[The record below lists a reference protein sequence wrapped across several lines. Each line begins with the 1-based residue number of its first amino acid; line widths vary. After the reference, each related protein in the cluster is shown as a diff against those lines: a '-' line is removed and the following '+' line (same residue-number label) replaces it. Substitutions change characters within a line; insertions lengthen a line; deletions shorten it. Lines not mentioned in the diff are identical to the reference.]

1 MTSRHNL
8 DMETRGDVA
17 GAAVRRRAGDLAWV
31 GAFSTAVNLLTLTGS
46 IYMLQ
51 VYDRVLI
58 SRSVETLLVLSM
70 LALLALA
77 LQGALDVLRA
87 RMLSRIGAQI
97 DADLSPAV
105 FRAAT
110 LLPLAG
116 ASAGEALLPARDAD
130 QLKSFLGGSGPGAF
144 FDVPFI
150 PIFVAGCFLLH
161 PWLGWAA
168 VGGAAAIVGLTALAE
183 LAVRKRA
190 RDASAIGMKRQVY
203 VDAAR
208 RHAEAIG
215 AMGMGAAMLARWR
228 LLSDA
233 ARNAALGANDVQA
246 DLGGVAR
253 IFRIVLQSGI
263 LGLGAYL
270 AIRQEI
276 SGGAMIAASILAS
289 RALAPIEVAIANWR
303 GFVAARQAYA
313 RLKISLLPPAPAAA
327 VALPPPVRSLQVE
340 AVTVAAPGRAEPIL
354 RGASLDLVA
363 GSGLA
368 IVGPSGAGKSSLAR
382 AIVGIWPVQRGEIRL
397 DGASL
402 SQWDRES
409 LGPHIGYL
417 PQDLALP
424 DGTIAE
430 TIARFSLNGS
440 SDAVIRAAKA
450 AGVRGL
456 HYTDS
461 LDKLG
466 SVSFTSGGPP
476 ETVAWDFMFGSEFI
490 GAGPRIG
497 MEGSTRIGNSNFGI
511 SGMLAG
517 AVIHGL
523 ERTSGTV
530 SVSYSGGTITP
541 PFPSEEE
548 WKTVLDVEA
557 ALGLDY
563 YLAEQTKLTL
573 GYRAEQ
579 LFNVSSSSF
588 YASGGSPH
596 RLVHGPFL
604 KAVSE
609 F

>member
-1 MTSRHNL
+1 MTSRQGMDAEARSDL
-8 DMETRGDVA
+8 A
-17 GAAVRRRAGDLAWV
+17 GAAVRRRARDLAWV
-31 GAFSTAVNLLTLTGS
+31 GVFSIAVNLLTLTGS

-51 VYDRVLI
+51 VYDRVLV

-70 LALLALA
+70 LALVALA
-77 LQGALDVLRA
+77 LQGALAVLRA

-130 QLKSFLGGSGPGAF
+130 QLKSFLGGTGPGAF

-150 PIFVAGCFLLH
+150 PVFIAGCFLLH
-161 PWLGWAA
+161 PWLGWTAVAGAA
-168 VGGAAAIVGLTALAE
+168 VIVGLTALAE

-190 RDASAIGMKRQVY
+190 RDASAVGMKRQVY
-203 VDAAR
+203 MDAAR

-233 ARNAALGANDVQA
+233 ARDAALGANDVQA
-246 DLGGVAR
+246 DLGGIAR

-270 AIRQEI
+270 AIQQEI

-313 RLKISLLPPAPAAA
+313 RLKTSLVQLAPAAA
-327 VALPPPVRSLQVE
+327 VALPAPVRSLQVE

-430 TIARFSLNGS
+430 TIARFSSNGS
-440 SDAVIRAAKA
+440 SDAVIRAAKS
-450 AGVRGL
+450 AGAHDLIV
-456 HYTDS
+456 S
-461 LDKLG
+461 L
-466 SVSFTSGGPP
+466 P
-476 ETVAWDFMFGSEFI
+476 EGYA
-490 GAGPRIG
+490 
-497 MEGSTRIGNSNFGI
+497 TRIGDGGAFLSAGQRQRLGLARALYGDPFLVVLDEPNSNLDADGDEALTRAIAAVRARRGI
-511 SGMLAG
+511 AIVVTHRPSTL
-517 AVIHGL
+517 
-523 ERTSGTV
+523 TSV
-530 SVSYSGGTITP
+530 DQVALVMDGTIKRYGP
-541 PFPSEEE
+541 RDEFLRE
-548 WKTVLDVEA
+548 
-557 ALGLDY
+557 
-563 YLAEQTKLTL
+563 LTQPAVA
-573 GYRAEQ
+573 GQPGPTY
-579 LFNVSSSSF
+579 VVT
-588 YASGGSPH
+588 GGKSQ
-596 RLVHGPFL
+596 
-604 KAVSE
+604 
-609 F
+609 

>member
-1 MTSRHNL
+1 MTSRQGMDAEARSDL
-8 DMETRGDVA
+8 A
-17 GAAVRRRAGDLAWV
+17 GAAVRRRARDLAWV
-31 GAFSTAVNLLTLTGS
+31 CVFSIAVNLLTLTGS

-51 VYDRVLI
+51 VYDRVLV

-70 LALLALA
+70 LALVALA

-130 QLKSFLGGSGPGAF
+130 QLKSFLGGTGPGAF

-150 PIFVAGCFLLH
+150 PVFIAGCFLLH
-161 PWLGWAA
+161 PWLGWTAVAGAA
-168 VGGAAAIVGLTALAE
+168 VIVGLTALAE

-190 RDASAIGMKRQVY
+190 RDASAVGMKRQVY
-203 VDAAR
+203 MDAAR

-233 ARNAALGANDVQA
+233 ARDAALGANDVQA
-246 DLGGVAR
+246 DLGGIAR

-270 AIRQEI
+270 AIQQEI

-313 RLKISLLPPAPAAA
+313 RLKTSLVQLAPAAA
-327 VALPPPVRSLQVE
+327 VALPAPVRSLQVE

-430 TIARFSLNGS
+430 TIARFSSNGS
-440 SDAVIRAAKA
+440 SDAVIRAAKS
-450 AGVRGL
+450 AGAHDLIV
-456 HYTDS
+456 S
-461 LDKLG
+461 L
-466 SVSFTSGGPP
+466 P
-476 ETVAWDFMFGSEFI
+476 EGYA
-490 GAGPRIG
+490 
-497 MEGSTRIGNSNFGI
+497 TRIGDGGAFLSAGQRQRLGLARALYGDPFLVVLDEPNSNLDADGDEALTRAIAAVRARRGI
-511 SGMLAG
+511 AIVVTHRPSTL
-517 AVIHGL
+517 
-523 ERTSGTV
+523 TSV
-530 SVSYSGGTITP
+530 DQVALVMDGTIKRYGP
-541 PFPSEEE
+541 RDEFLRE
-548 WKTVLDVEA
+548 
-557 ALGLDY
+557 
-563 YLAEQTKLTL
+563 LTQPAVA
-573 GYRAEQ
+573 GQPGPTY
-579 LFNVSSSSF
+579 VVT
-588 YASGGSPH
+588 GGKSQ
-596 RLVHGPFL
+596 
-604 KAVSE
+604 
-609 F
+609 

>member
-1 MTSRHNL
+1 MTSRQGMDAEARSDL
-8 DMETRGDVA
+8 A
-17 GAAVRRRAGDLAWV
+17 GAAVRRRARDLAWV
-31 GAFSTAVNLLTLTGS
+31 GVFSIAVNLLTLTGS

-51 VYDRVLI
+51 VYDRVLV

-70 LALLALA
+70 LALVALA

-130 QLKSFLGGSGPGAF
+130 QLKSFLGGTGPGAF

-150 PIFVAGCFLLH
+150 PVFIAGCFLLH
-161 PWLGWAA
+161 PWLGWTAVAGAA
-168 VGGAAAIVGLTALAE
+168 VIVGLTALAE

-190 RDASAIGMKRQVY
+190 RDASAVGMKRQVY

-233 ARNAALGANDVQA
+233 ARDAALGANDVQA
-246 DLGGVAR
+246 DLGGIAR

-270 AIRQEI
+270 AIQQEI

-313 RLKISLLPPAPAAA
+313 RLKTSLVQLAPAAA
-327 VALPPPVRSLQVE
+327 VALPAPVRSLQVE

-382 AIVGIWPVQRGEIRL
+382 AIVGIWPGQGGDIRR

-430 TIARFSLNGS
+430 TIARFSSNGS
-440 SDAVIRAAKA
+440 SDAVIRAAKS
-450 AGVRGL
+450 AGAHDLIV
-456 HYTDS
+456 S
-461 LDKLG
+461 L
-466 SVSFTSGGPP
+466 P
-476 ETVAWDFMFGSEFI
+476 EGYA
-490 GAGPRIG
+490 
-497 MEGSTRIGNSNFGI
+497 TRIGDGGAFLSAGQRQRLGLARALYGDPFLVVLDEPNSNLDADGDEALTRAIAAVRARRGI
-511 SGMLAG
+511 AIVVTHRPSTL
-517 AVIHGL
+517 
-523 ERTSGTV
+523 TSV
-530 SVSYSGGTITP
+530 DQVALVMDGTIKRYGP
-541 PFPSEEE
+541 RDEFLRE
-548 WKTVLDVEA
+548 
-557 ALGLDY
+557 
-563 YLAEQTKLTL
+563 LTQPAVA
-573 GYRAEQ
+573 GQPGPTY
-579 LFNVSSSSF
+579 VVT
-588 YASGGSPH
+588 GGKSQ
-596 RLVHGPFL
+596 
-604 KAVSE
+604 
-609 F
+609 

>member
-17 GAAVRRRAGDLAWV
+17 GAAVRRRARDLAWV
-31 GAFSTAVNLLTLTGS
+31 GVFSTAVNLLTLTGS

-51 VYDRVLI
+51 VYDRVLV
-58 SRSVETLLVLSM
+58 SRSVETLLVLSA
-70 LALLALA
+70 LALFALA

-150 PIFVAGCFLLH
+150 PVFVAGCFLLH
-161 PWLGWAA
+161 PWLGWTA
-168 VGGAAAIVGLTALAE
+168 VGGAAVIIGLTALAD

-228 LLSDA
+228 TLSDA

-246 DLGGVAR
+246 DLGGIAR

-289 RALAPIEVAIANWR
+289 RALAPIEVAITNWR

-313 RLKISLLPPAPAAA
+313 RLKSSLVPPAPVAA
-327 VALPPPVRSLQVE
+327 VALPAPVRSLQVD

-354 RGASLDLVA
+354 RGASLELVA

-440 SDAVIRAAKA
+440 SDAVIKAAKA
-450 AGVRGL
+450 AGAHNLIV
-456 HYTDS
+456 S
-461 LDKLG
+461 L
-466 SVSFTSGGPP
+466 P
-476 ETVAWDFMFGSEFI
+476 EGYA
-490 GAGPRIG
+490 
-497 MEGSTRIGNSNFGI
+497 TRIGDGGAFLSAGQRQRLGLARALYGDPFLVVLDEPNSNLDAEGDEALMRAI
-511 SGMLAG
+511 G
-517 AVIHGL
+517 AVRARGGIAIVVTHRPSTL
-523 ERTSGTV
+523 TSV
-530 SVSYSGGTITP
+530 DQVALVMDGTIKRYGP
-541 PFPSEEE
+541 REEFLRE
-548 WKTVLDVEA
+548 
-557 ALGLDY
+557 
-563 YLAEQTKLTL
+563 LTQPAVA
-573 GYRAEQ
+573 GQ
-579 LFNVSSSSF
+579 
-588 YASGGSPH
+588 SGPTHVVTGGRSQ
-596 RLVHGPFL
+596 
-604 KAVSE
+604 
-609 F
+609 

>member
-1 MTSRHNL
+1 MTSRQGMDAEARSDL
-8 DMETRGDVA
+8 A
-17 GAAVRRRAGDLAWV
+17 GAAVRRRARDLAWV
-31 GAFSTAVNLLTLTGS
+31 GVFSIAVNLLTLTGS

-51 VYDRVLI
+51 VYDRVLV

-70 LALLALA
+70 LALVALA

-130 QLKSFLGGSGPGAF
+130 QLKSFLGGTGPGAF

-150 PIFVAGCFLLH
+150 PVFIAGCFLLH
-161 PWLGWAA
+161 PWLGWTAVAGAA
-168 VGGAAAIVGLTALAE
+168 VIVGLTALAE

-190 RDASAIGMKRQVY
+190 RDASAVGMKRQVY

-233 ARNAALGANDVQA
+233 ARDAALGANDVQA
-246 DLGGVAR
+246 DLGGIAR

-270 AIRQEI
+270 AIQQEI

-313 RLKISLLPPAPAAA
+313 RLKTSLVQLAPAAA
-327 VALPPPVRSLQVE
+327 VALPAPVRSLQVE

-430 TIARFSLNGS
+430 TIARFSSNGS
-440 SDAVIRAAKA
+440 SDAVIRAAKS
-450 AGVRGL
+450 AGAHDLIV
-456 HYTDS
+456 S
-461 LDKLG
+461 L
-466 SVSFTSGGPP
+466 P
-476 ETVAWDFMFGSEFI
+476 EGYA
-490 GAGPRIG
+490 
-497 MEGSTRIGNSNFGI
+497 TRIGDGGAFLSAGQRQRLGLARALYGDPFLVVLDEPNSNLDADGDEALTRAIAAVRARRGI
-511 SGMLAG
+511 AIVVTHRPSTL
-517 AVIHGL
+517 
-523 ERTSGTV
+523 TSV
-530 SVSYSGGTITP
+530 DQVALVMDGTIKRYGP
-541 PFPSEEE
+541 RDEFLRE
-548 WKTVLDVEA
+548 
-557 ALGLDY
+557 
-563 YLAEQTKLTL
+563 LTQPAVA
-573 GYRAEQ
+573 GQPGPTY
-579 LFNVSSSSF
+579 VVT
-588 YASGGSPH
+588 GGKSQ
-596 RLVHGPFL
+596 
-604 KAVSE
+604 
-609 F
+609 

>member
-1 MTSRHNL
+1 MTSRQGMDAEARSDL
-8 DMETRGDVA
+8 A
-17 GAAVRRRAGDLAWV
+17 GAAVRRRARDLAWV
-31 GAFSTAVNLLTLTGS
+31 GVFSIAVNLLTLTGS

-51 VYDRVLI
+51 VYDRVLV

-70 LALLALA
+70 LALVALA

-130 QLKSFLGGSGPGAF
+130 QLKSFLGGTGPGAF

-150 PIFVAGCFLLH
+150 PVFIAGCFLLH
-161 PWLGWAA
+161 PWLGWTAVAGAA
-168 VGGAAAIVGLTALAE
+168 VIVGLTALAE

-190 RDASAIGMKRQVY
+190 RDASAVGMKRQVY
-203 VDAAR
+203 MDAAR

-233 ARNAALGANDVQA
+233 ARDAALGANDVQA
-246 DLGGVAR
+246 DLGGIAR

-270 AIRQEI
+270 AIQQEI

-313 RLKISLLPPAPAAA
+313 RLKTSLVQLAPAAA
-327 VALPPPVRSLQVE
+327 VALPAPVRSLQVE

-430 TIARFSLNGS
+430 TIARFSSNGS
-440 SDAVIRAAKA
+440 SDAVIRAAKS
-450 AGVRGL
+450 AGAHDLIV
-456 HYTDS
+456 S
-461 LDKLG
+461 L
-466 SVSFTSGGPP
+466 P
-476 ETVAWDFMFGSEFI
+476 EGYA
-490 GAGPRIG
+490 
-497 MEGSTRIGNSNFGI
+497 TRIGDGGAFLSAGQRQRLGLARALYGDPFLVVLDEPNSNLDADGDEALTRAIAAVRARRGI
-511 SGMLAG
+511 AIVVTHRPSTL
-517 AVIHGL
+517 
-523 ERTSGTV
+523 TSV
-530 SVSYSGGTITP
+530 DQVALVMDGTIKRYGP
-541 PFPSEEE
+541 RDEFLRE
-548 WKTVLDVEA
+548 
-557 ALGLDY
+557 
-563 YLAEQTKLTL
+563 LTQPAVA
-573 GYRAEQ
+573 GQPGPTY
-579 LFNVSSSSF
+579 VVT
-588 YASGGSPH
+588 GGKSQ
-596 RLVHGPFL
+596 
-604 KAVSE
+604 
-609 F
+609 